1 MSEKEIICIVCPK
14 GCHIQVTVDTAGIT
28 CKNYGC
34 PRGKE
39 YAIQEATMPKRMLTG
54 TVKINNAIH
63 PRLPVM
69 SDQPVA
75 KEKLREMM
83 DELDKITVEAPITV
97 NQLIISN
104 ILDSGVNIVA
114 SRTMEVYHD

>member
-14 GCHIQVTVDTAGIT
+14 GCHIEVTTDSSGIT

-54 TVKINNAIH
+54 TVHINNAIH
-63 PRLPVM
+63 PRLPVI
-69 SDQPVA
+69 SDQPVP
-75 KEKLREMM
+75 KEKLRKMM
-83 DELDKITVEAPITV
+83 DELDKITVEAPIIM
-97 NQLIISN
+97 NQLILSN
-104 ILDSGVNIVA
+104 VLDTGVNILA
-114 SRTMEVYHD
+114 SRTMEVHHE